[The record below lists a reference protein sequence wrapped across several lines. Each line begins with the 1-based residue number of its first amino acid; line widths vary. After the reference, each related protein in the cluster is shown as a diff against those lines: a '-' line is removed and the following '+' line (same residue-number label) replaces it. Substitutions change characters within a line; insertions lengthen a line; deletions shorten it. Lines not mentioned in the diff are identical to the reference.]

1 MSRLR
6 PPLQVPHHAP
16 LPLLHLPN
24 PVHLRP
30 ALRRLQQPRHL
41 LHLPLAHDDS
51 HPNPTVERPRHL
63 LRRDVPQSH
72 QPLEHGEELEPLDI
86 DPAPEALRQDPRHV
100 LREPS
105 ASDVRQPL
113 DEAAADGGEEL
124 LDVDGRRRQEL
135 LSEGLGR
142 VPRDGGGE
150 GEVVGVDDLADEGEA
165 VRVDAG
171 GGEAEDDVAGG
182 DGRGGEDELALD
194 GSDGEAGDVVVV

>member
-1 MSRLR
+1 M
-6 PPLQVPHHAP
+6 
-16 LPLLHLPN
+16 
-24 PVHLRP
+24 
-30 ALRRLQQPRHL
+30 
-41 LHLPLAHDDS
+41 
-51 HPNPTVERPRHL
+51 
-63 LRRDVPQSH
+63 
-72 QPLEHGEELEPLDI
+72 
-86 DPAPEALRQDPRHV
+86 
-100 LREPS
+100 
-105 ASDVRQPL
+105 RQPL

-124 LDVDGRRRQEL
+124 LDVNGRRRQEL
-135 LSEGLGR
+135 FSEGLGR